1 MTCIHSHGA
10 ILCVT
15 SEGTFKLNVLGEE
28 YVFDF
33 SDRFGPSVL
42 NKNGSEKAQQ
52 PNSRSLFWEAL
63 YHWIRQG
70 KRVDA
75 DGNCIFSWK
84 TNLVDITKT
93 IGRNVFILSARRR
106 KRQ

>member
-1 MTCIHSHGA
+1 MTCIHYRGA
-10 ILCVT
+10 ILCDT
-15 SEGTFKLNVLGEE
+15 SEGTFKMKVLGEE

-33 SDRFGPSVL
+33 SERFGPSAL

-63 YHWIRQG
+63 YHWKKQG

-75 DGNCIFSWK
+75 DGNCIYTWE
-84 TNLVDITKT
+84 TELVDITKQ
-93 IGRNVFILSARRR
+93 IGRNIFILSARRR
-106 KRQ
+106 ER

>member
-1 MTCIHSHGA
+1 MTCTHVGGA
-10 ILCVT
+10 ILCIT
-15 SEGTFKLNVLGEE
+15 SEGTFRMNVRGEK

-52 PNSRSLFWEAL
+52 PSSRSLFWEAL
-63 YHWIRQG
+63 YHWIKQG

-75 DGNCIFSWK
+75 DGNCVYSWETK
-84 TNLVDITKT
+84 LVDITKQ
-93 IGRNVFILSARRR
+93 IGRNIFILHS
-106 KRQ
+106 